1 MRGMVCGGRG
11 GVKAGH
17 VVDVGF
23 VAYSGAGDESTQ
35 AGSRRM
41 RPVKTLRG
49 VAGPPVPS
57 IHAGVADS
65 DP

>member
-1 MRGMVCGGRG
+1 MPGEGGG
-11 GVKAGH
+11 GESKRGH
-17 VVDVGF
+17 VVDVGHA
-23 VAYSGAGDESTQ
+23 AYSGAGDESTQ
-35 AGSRRM
+35 AGSRKI
-41 RPVKTLRG
+41 RPVKALRG